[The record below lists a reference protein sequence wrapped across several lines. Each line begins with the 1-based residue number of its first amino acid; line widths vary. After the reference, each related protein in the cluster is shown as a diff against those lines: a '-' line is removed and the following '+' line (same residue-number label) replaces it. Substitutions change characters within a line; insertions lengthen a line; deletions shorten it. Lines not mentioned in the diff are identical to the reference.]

1 MKSADMLIYILKG
14 LNLSF
19 LIYIVTAIVSV
30 PLGMIFALGSI
41 SKNIFFNKIIGIYT
55 WIFRGTP
62 LLLQLF
68 FVYYGLPTIG
78 VTLTSFQ
85 AASLTFIINYAAYL
99 TEIFRGGIESI
110 DNGQYEASYVL
121 GISYPHMMR
130 KIILPQAIKNSLPSL
145 GNEAIT
151 LIKDTALVSAI
162 GMGEILRNSKE
173 LVTTTFS
180 ITPFILC
187 ALIYL
192 GLSSL
197 VVTLFKYIEK
207 NYAKGMR

>member
-1 MKSADMLIYILKG
+1 MRSFEMFLYIFKG
-14 LNLSF
+14 LRLTFSLYLVTIILS
-19 LIYIVTAIVSV
+19 I
-30 PLGMIFALGSI
+30 PLGLLFALGAS
-41 SKNIFFNKIIGIYT
+41 SKKLILKKIIEFYT

-68 FVYYGLPTIG
+68 FVYYGLPVFGIKLSPFG
-78 VTLTSFQ
+78 
-85 AASLTFIINYAAYL
+85 AASFTFAINYAAYL

-110 DNGQYEASYVL
+110 DEGQYEASYVL
-121 GISYPHMMR
+121 GLSYFKTM
-130 KIILPQAIKNSLPSL
+130 KNIILPQAIKNSLPSL

-173 LVTTTFS
+173 LVTTKFS
-180 ITPFILC
+180 IIPFILC
-187 ALIYL
+187 AFIYL
-192 GLSSL
+192 GLSSI
-197 VVTLFKYIEK
+197 VVTLFKHIEK

>member
-1 MKSADMLIYILKG
+1 MKSFEMFLYIFKG
-14 LNLSF
+14 LELTF
-19 LIYIVTAIVSV
+19 ALYFVTLLLSV
-30 PLGMIFALGSI
+30 PLGLIFALGAS
-41 SKNIFFNKIIGIYT
+41 SKKLLLKKIIEFYT

-68 FVYYGLPTIG
+68 FVYYGLPIFG
-78 VTLTSFQ
+78 IRLTAFG
-85 AASLTFIINYAAYL
+85 AASFTFAINYAAYL

-121 GISYPHMMR
+121 GLSYFKTM
-130 KIILPQAIKNSLPSL
+130 KNIILPQAIKNSLPSL

-162 GMGEILRNSKE
+162 GMGEILRNSRE
-173 LVTTTFS
+173 LVTTRFT
-180 ITPFILC
+180 IIPFILC
-187 ALIYL
+187 AFIYL
-192 GLSSL
+192 GLSS
-197 VVTLFKYIEK
+197 VVVRLFKQIEK